1 MAHSTTGK
9 EPKTTKNRQWNRK
22 EVASN
27 LIQFEEIRSKRKS
40 QRDATKE
47 MGIPRTS
54 VQYWLKRRDELDASP
69 VVKAFFESPEGLAF
83 LHRLVMAAR
92 FVILL
97 LSPGSIQMVCF
108 FLELSNL
115 DAFVASSHG
124 TQQKA
129 AVAMEEEMVVFGQE
143 ERARLAAIMK
153 PKKVTVCEDETFHP
167 EICLVAVE
175 PLSNYIILE
184 GYAAQRDTKTWK
196 EAVQGALSD
205 LPVSVIQVVSD
216 EAKALIRHAE
226 VELGVHHSPD
236 LFHGQ
241 HEIGKGIFLP
251 LSSQINRAEEEHEK
265 AVQEVQR
272 LGKARQDWD
281 SHPRHRRGERPD
293 FAKLIRWADWRDATT
308 EVDLENAIARKERAK
323 EVLGEIGSAYHPFDL
338 GSGAPRQAEHVEQL
352 IGKSFSDLDTIAQ
365 EAHLSD
371 RAIQHIEKARRLVPS
386 MVETIAF
393 FWSMVSISLKEL
405 HLPLDIELAM
415 VQNLIPAFYLRY
427 AAGKAKKAVDR
438 KAILEVSEKLLLPL
452 RESDGPL
459 CTLGKDQ
466 IQHLEMVAKE
476 CAGFFQRSSSCVEG
490 RNGQL
495 ALRHHSQ
502 HNISVRKLHA
512 LTVVHNFCIKRPDG
526 TTAAERFFGNKPRD
540 LFEHLLARLDLPA
553 RPAKQRSKPAPK
565 RWQIAA

>member
-1 MAHSTTGK
+1 MAHSTTKK
-9 EPKTTKNRQWNRK
+9 EPKATKKHQRGRK

-27 LIQFEEIRSKRKS
+27 LIQFEEIRSKKNS
-40 QRDATKE
+40 QRQAAKE

-54 VQYWLKRRDELDASP
+54 IQYWLKRLDKLDASP

-92 FVILL
+92 LVIL
-97 LSPGSIQMVCF
+97 SFSNGSIRTVCF
-108 FLELSNL
+108 FLELSGL
-115 DAFVASSHG
+115 DPFVARSFG
-124 TQQKA
+124 AQQKA
-129 AVAMEEEMVVFGQE
+129 AVAMEEEMVAFGQE
-143 ERARLAAIMK
+143 ERARLAPIME

-175 PLSNYIILE
+175 PLSNYILLE
-184 GYAAQRDTKTWK
+184 EYAAQRDTKTWK

-205 LPVSVIQVVSD
+205 LPVRVIQVVSD
-216 EAKALIRHAE
+216 EAKALICHAE

-251 LSSQINRAEEEHEK
+251 LSSQINRAKKEHEK

-272 LGKARQDWD
+272 LVKERQDWENY
-281 SHPRHRRGERPD
+281 PRHRTGKQPD
-293 FAKLIRWADWRDATT
+293 FEKLIHAADWRNATT
-308 EVDLENAIARKERAK
+308 EVDLENAIARKKRAK
-323 EVLGEIGSAYHPFDL
+323 EILGEIGSAHHPFDL
-338 GSGAPRQAEHVEQL
+338 STGALRQAEDVAQL
-352 IGKSFSDLDTIAQ
+352 LEKSFSDLNTIAR
-365 EAHLSD
+365 EASLSE
-371 RAIQHIEKARRLVPS
+371 RAIQHIEKAHRLVPS
-386 MVETIAF
+386 MVKTIAF

-405 HLPLDIELAM
+405 DLPLDIELAM

-427 AAGKAKKAVDR
+427 AAGKAKKAIDR
-438 KAILEVSEKLLLPL
+438 KAIREVSEKLLLPL
-452 RESDGPL
+452 RDPDGPL
-459 CTLGKDQ
+459 STLEKDQ
-466 IQHLEMVAKE
+466 IRHLEVIAKE

-495 ALRHHSQ
+495 SLRHHSQ
-502 HNISVRKLHA
+502 HNISPRQLQA
-512 LTVVHNFCIKRPDG
+512 LTVVHNYCIKRSDG

-553 RPAKQRSKPAPK
+553 RPAKRRPK
-565 RWQIAA
+565 RTPQKWLLAA

>member
-1 MAHSTTGK
+1 MAHSTTEK
-9 EPKTTKNRQWNRK
+9 EPMTTKNRQWGRE

-27 LIQFEEIRSKRKS
+27 LIQFEEIRSKKNS
-40 QRDATKE
+40 QREATKE

-92 FVILL
+92 FVILS
-97 LSPGSIQMVCF
+97 LSPGSIQIVCF
-108 FLELSNL
+108 FLELSDL

-143 ERARLAAIMK
+143 ERARLAPIME

-167 EICLVAVE
+167 DICLVAVE

-184 GYAAQRDTKTWK
+184 EYATQRDAKTWT
-196 EAVQGALSD
+196 EAMQEALSD
-205 LPVSVIQVVSD
+205 LPVSIIQVTSD
-216 EAKALIRHAE
+216 EAKALKRHTE

-241 HEIGKGIFLP
+241 HEIGKGIFLH
-251 LSSQINRAEEEHEK
+251 LSSQINRAQEEHEK
-265 AVQEVQR
+265 AVQEAQR
-272 LGKARQDWD
+272 LLKERQDWG
-281 SHPRHRRGERPD
+281 SQPRHRTGKSPD
-293 FAKLIRWADWRDATT
+293 FAKLMHVADWRDATT
-308 EVDLENAIARKERAK
+308 EVDLENAIARKKRAK
-323 EVLGEIGSAYHPFDL
+323 EILGEIGSAYHPFDL
-338 GSGAPRQAEHVEQL
+338 GTGTPRQAEHVEQL
-352 IGKSFSDLDTIAQ
+352 LEQSFSDLNAIAQ
-365 EAHLSD
+365 EAQLPE
-371 RAIQHIEKARRLVPS
+371 RAIQHIEKAHRLLPS

-393 FWSMVSISLKEL
+393 FWSMVSMSLKKL
-405 HLPLDIELAM
+405 DLPWDIEMAM

-427 AAGKAKKAVDR
+427 AAGKAKKAIDR
-438 KAILEVSEKLLLPL
+438 KAILEVSEKLLAPL
-452 RESDGPL
+452 RDPDGPL
-459 CTLGKDQ
+459 STLDKDH
-466 IQHLEMVAKE
+466 IRHLEMVARE

-495 ALRHHSQ
+495 ALHHHSQ
-502 HNISVRKLHA
+502 HNISRRKLQT
-512 LTVVHNFCIKRPDG
+512 LTVVHNFFIKRPDG
-526 TTAAERFFGNKPRD
+526 TTAAERFFGHKPRD

-553 RPAKQRSKPAPK
+553 RPAKRRSQPAPQ

>member
-27 LIQFEEIRSKRKS
+27 LIQFEEIRSKKS
-40 QRDATKE
+40 QRQATKE
-47 MGIPRTS
+47 LGIPRTS
-54 VQYWLKRRDELDASP
+54 LQYWLKRLDQLNASP

-92 FVILL
+92 LVIL
-97 LSPGSIQMVCF
+97 SFAKGGIRMVCH
-108 FLELSNL
+108 FLELSGL
-115 DAFVASSHG
+115 GAFVAPSFG
-124 TQQKA
+124 AQQKA
-129 AVAMEEEMVVFGQE
+129 AVAMEEEMLVFGQE
-143 ERARLAAIMK
+143 ERARLAPTME

-167 EICLVAVE
+167 EICLVAVD
-175 PLSNYIILE
+175 PLSNYLLLE
-184 GYAAQRDTKTWK
+184 VYADQRDTKTWK
-196 EAVQGALSD
+196 EAMQGALSD

-236 LFHGQ
+236 LFHVQ
-241 HEIGKGIFLP
+241 HEIGKGVFLP
-251 LSSQINRAEEEHEK
+251 LSSQVNRAKEEHEK

-272 LGKARQDWD
+272 LGKARQDWE
-281 SHPRHRRGERPD
+281 SYPRHRTGERPN
-293 FAKLIRWADWRDATT
+293 FAKLIRAADWRDATT
-308 EVDLENAIARKERAK
+308 EVDLEKAIARKERAK
-323 EVLGEIGSAYHPFDL
+323 EILGEIGSAYHPFDL
-338 GSGAPRQAEHVEQL
+338 STGAPHQAEHVEQL
-352 IGKSFSDLDTIAQ
+352 LGKSFADLDAIAR
-365 EAHLSD
+365 EAPLSD
-371 RAIQHIEKARRLVPS
+371 RAVQHIEKARRLVPS

-405 HLPLDIELAM
+405 ALPQDIDLAM

-452 RESDGPL
+452 REPDGPFS
-459 CTLGKDQ
+459 TMEKDQ
-466 IQHLEMVAKE
+466 IRHLEVIAKE

-495 ALRHHSQ
+495 ALSHHSQ
-502 HNISVRKLHA
+502 HNLSPRQLQA
-512 LTVVHNFCIKRPDG
+512 STVVHNYCIKRPDG
-526 TTAAERFFGNKPRD
+526 TTAAERIFGNKPKD

-553 RPAKQRSKPAPK
+553 RPAKQRSKRTQQK
-565 RWQIAA
+565 WLLAA

>member
-1 MAHSTTGK
+1 MPGMPHL
-9 EPKTTKNRQWNRK
+9 ELLTKNRQRGRE

-27 LIQFEEIRSKRKS
+27 LVQFETIRPKKS
-40 QRDATKE
+40 QREATKE
-47 MGIPRTS
+47 MGIPRTT
-54 VQYWLKRRDELDASP
+54 VQYWLKRRDELNASP

-92 FVILL
+92 LVIL
-97 LSPGSIQMVCF
+97 SFANGSVRTVCL
-108 FLELSNL
+108 FLELSGL
-115 DAFVASSHG
+115 DVFVARSFG
-124 TQQKA
+124 AQQKA
-129 AVAMEEEMVVFGQE
+129 SVAMEEGMVVFGQE
-143 ERARLAAIMK
+143 ERARLAPIME

-175 PLSNYIILE
+175 PISNFIILE
-184 GYAAQRDTKTWK
+184 KYTAQRDTKTWK
-196 EAVQGALSD
+196 EAVQGAVSD

-226 VELGVHHSPD
+226 IELGVHHSPD

-251 LSSQINRAEEEHEK
+251 LSSQINRAEEEHDK
-265 AVQEVQR
+265 AVQEAER
-272 LGKARQDWD
+272 LVKERHVWENQPQLRTGKM
-281 SHPRHRRGERPD
+281 PD
-293 FAKLIRWADWRDATT
+293 FAKLIHVADWRDATT

-323 EVLGEIGSAYHPFDL
+323 EILGEIGSAYHPFDL
-338 GSGAPRQAEHVEQL
+338 RTGAPRQAEDVAQL
-352 IGKSFSDLDTIAQ
+352 LGKSFSDLDTIAQ
-365 EAHLSD
+365 EAHLSE

-393 FWSMVSISLKEL
+393 FWSMVSISLNEL
-405 HLPLDIELAM
+405 ALPQDIELAM

-438 KAILEVSEKLLLPL
+438 KAILEVSEQLLLPL
-452 RESDGPL
+452 RGPGSPL
-459 CTLGKDQ
+459 SALEKEQ
-466 IQHLEMVAKE
+466 IRHLEVIAKE

-502 HNISVRKLHA
+502 HNISPRQLQA
-512 LTVVHNFCIKRPDG
+512 TTVTHNYYIKRSDG
-526 TTAAERFFGNKPRD
+526 TTAAERFFGNKPKD
-540 LFEHLLARLDLPA
+540 LFEYLLARLDLPA
-553 RPAKQRSKPAPK
+553 RPAKRRPK
-565 RWQIAA
+565 RTQKKWLLAA

>member
-1 MAHSTTGK
+1 MGHSTTGK
-9 EPKTTKNRQWNRK
+9 EPKTTKNRQRGRV

-27 LIQFEEIRSKRKS
+27 LIQFEEIRSKKKS
-40 QRDATKE
+40 QREATKE

-54 VQYWLKRRDELDASP
+54 VQHWLKRRDKLDASP
-69 VVKAFFESPEGLAF
+69 VVKAFFESPDGLAF

-92 FVILL
+92 FVILS
-97 LSPGSIQMVCF
+97 LSPGSIQTVCF
-108 FLELSNL
+108 FLELSGL

-129 AVAMEEEMVVFGQE
+129 AVTMEEEMVAFGQE
-143 ERARLAAIMK
+143 ERARLAPIME

-175 PLSNYIILE
+175 PLSNYILLE
-184 GYAAQRDTKTWK
+184 GYATQRDTKTWK

-216 EAKALIRHAE
+216 EAKALICHAE

-251 LSSQINRAEEEHEK
+251 LSSQINRAKKEHEK

-272 LGKARQDWD
+272 LVKERRDWENQ
-281 SHPRHRRGERPD
+281 PRNRTRKQPD
-293 FAKLIRWADWRDATT
+293 FAKLIHMADWRDATT
-308 EVDLENAIARKERAK
+308 EVDLENAIVRKERAK
-323 EVLGEIGSAYHPFDL
+323 AILGEIGSAYHPFDL
-338 GSGAPRQAEHVEQL
+338 SAGVPRQAEDVGKL
-352 IGKSFSDLDTIAQ
+352 LGKSFEDLDTIAQ
-365 EAHLSD
+365 EAHLSE

-386 MVETIAF
+386 MVGTVAF
-393 FWSMVSISLKEL
+393 FWSMVSLCLKEL
-405 HLPLDIELAM
+405 ALPQDIELAM
-415 VQNLIPAFYLRY
+415 TQNLIPAFYLRY
-427 AAGKAKKAVDR
+427 AAGRAKKAVDR

-452 RESDGPL
+452 REPDGPL
-459 CTLGKDQ
+459 STLDKDQ
-466 IQHLEMVAKE
+466 IRRLEMVAKE

-502 HNISVRKLHA
+502 HNISRRKLQT

-553 RPAKQRSKPAPK
+553 RPAKRRSQSVPQ

>member
-9 EPKTTKNRQWNRK
+9 EPKTTKNRQWDRK

-27 LIQFEEIRSKRKS
+27 LIQFEEIRSKKDS
-40 QRDATKE
+40 QRQAAKE

-54 VQYWLKRRDELDASP
+54 VQHWLKRRDNLDASP

-92 FVILL
+92 LVIL
-97 LSPGSIQMVCF
+97 SFSNGSIRTVCF
-108 FLELSNL
+108 FLELSRL
-115 DAFVASSHG
+115 DVFVARSFG
-124 TQQKA
+124 AQQKA
-129 AVAMEEEMVVFGQE
+129 AVAMEEEMVAFGQE
-143 ERARLAAIMK
+143 ERARLAPIME

-175 PLSNYIILE
+175 PLSNYILLE

-251 LSSQINRAEEEHEK
+251 LSSKINRAKEEHEK

-272 LGKARQDWD
+272 LVKERRDWEKQA
-281 SHPRHRRGERPD
+281 RHRVGRPPN
-293 FAKLIRWADWRDATT
+293 FAKHIRLAELRDATT
-308 EVDLENAIARKERAK
+308 EVDLEHAIARKERAK
-323 EVLGEIGSAYHPFDL
+323 EILGEIGSAYHPFDL
-338 GSGAPRQAEHVEQL
+338 STGAPRQAEDVAQL
-352 IGKSFSDLDTIAQ
+352 IGKSFSDLDTIAR
-365 EAHLSD
+365 EAPLSD

-393 FWSMVSISLKEL
+393 FWSMISISLKEL
-405 HLPLDIELAM
+405 DLPLDIELAM
-415 VQNLIPAFYLRY
+415 TQNLIPAFYLRF

-438 KAILEVSEKLLLPL
+438 KAILEVSEQLLLPL
-452 RESDGPL
+452 RGPGGPL
-459 CTLGKDQ
+459 SALEKDQ
-466 IQHLEMVAKE
+466 IRHLEVIAKE

-502 HNISVRKLHA
+502 HNISPRQLQA
-512 LTVVHNFCIKRPDG
+512 ATVTHNYCIKRSDG
-526 TTAAERFFGNKPRD
+526 TTAAERFFGNKPKD

-553 RPAKQRSKPAPK
+553 RPAKRRPK
-565 RWQIAA
+565 RTQQKWLLAA